1 MTRLLCLKIADW
13 PTIDRQIWLN
23 ARSASH
29 FDKRARIARRLG
41 ERRCRIL
48 CQAYGQWLS
57 WMDHVGVLDPVEAP
71 ERRATPHR
79 LERFTLQL
87 QQRVAPQ
94 SCWMM
99 IQGLQSM
106 LKVMAPDHDWAWLAV
121 LVANLK
127 RAATS
132 TRDKRPHMVRSEE
145 HTSELQS
152 LMRISYAVFCLK

>member
-57 WMDHVGVLDPVEAP
+57 WMDHVVVLDSVAAP

-79 LERFTLQL
+79 LERFTFPL
-87 QQRVAPQ
+87 QQNGRA
-94 SCWMM
+94 SWREK
-99 IQGLQSM
+99 GL
-106 LKVMAPDHDWAWLAV
+106 
-121 LVANLK
+121 
-127 RAATS
+127 
-132 TRDKRPHMVRSEE
+132 
-145 HTSELQS
+145 
-152 LMRISYAVFCLK
+152 

>member
-87 QQRVAPQ
+87 QQSVATQ

-99 IQGLQSM
+99 IQG
-106 LKVMAPDHDWAWLAV
+106 
-121 LVANLK
+121 
-127 RAATS
+127 
-132 TRDKRPHMVRSEE
+132 RPEE

-152 LMRISYAVFCLK
+152 LMRHSYAVFCLKKNTQYENTHISKKHR

>member
-29 FDKRARIARRLG
+29 FVKRARIARRLG

-87 QQRVAPQ
+87 QQRVA
-94 SCWMM
+94 
-99 IQGLQSM
+99 
-106 LKVMAPDHDWAWLAV
+106 
-121 LVANLK
+121 
-127 RAATS
+127 
-132 TRDKRPHMVRSEE
+132 RSEE
-145 HTSELQS
+145 RRVGKECVSTCRSRWSPYH
-152 LMRISYAVFCLK
+152 